1 MIETYKV
8 LGAML
13 ALNEFTADEL
23 ARYTGAKVT
32 TVRTILNREQSYLEE
47 VGRLETGKKGGQ
59 CRRLRVRP
67 MLLQSLRDRI
77 ENLFAQIK
85 LAPSGSPEPESA
97 TDTASAPQVPL
108 SLLVA
113 EDILVRRFPEAK
125 DAAEKRSLIE
135 LAEVNFDTGRAECEM
150 LPEGCNLDALKAH
163 MRTIEDLFNLCRM
176 ELEAEVTQPPQ
187 QGRWAVQDVFQR
199 LTAAS
204 AELWNLGGGEN
215 QKLAFATSQRVAKSH
230 VVNMA
235 LGW

>member
-32 TVRTILNREQSYLEE
+32 TGRTILNREQSYLEE

-135 LAEVNFDTGRAECEM
+135 LAEVNFDTGREI
-150 LPEGCNLDALKAH
+150 GRAH
-163 MRTIEDLFNLCRM
+163 
-176 ELEAEVTQPPQ
+176 V
-187 QGRWAVQDVFQR
+187 
-199 LTAAS
+199 
-204 AELWNLGGGEN
+204 
-215 QKLAFATSQRVAKSH
+215 
-230 VVNMA
+230 
-235 LGW
+235 

>member
-23 ARYTGAKVT
+23 AHYTGAKVT

-47 VGRLETGKKGGQ
+47 VGRLETGRKGGQ
-59 CRRLRVRP
+59 CRRLRVKP
-67 MLLQSLRDRI
+67 VLLQSLRNRI

-85 LAPSGSPEPESA
+85 LAPSGSAEPEFA
-97 TDTASAPQVPL
+97 TDSASAPQVPL

-135 LAEVNFDTGRAECEM
+135 LAEVNFDTGRTECET

-176 ELEAEVTQPPQ
+176 ELEAEVTQPPR

-199 LTAAS
+199 LTAVS